1 MGRQPRERQ
10 RSGSLTV
17 SAFPWFRW
25 YSGSVTDPK
34 FQLVARRAGVQL
46 PAVIAVWACL
56 LETASQAE
64 DRGCFGCIDTES
76 LDVLF
81 GFADGDTVT
90 RRILTEFETRGM
102 TKEGRV
108 TAWDKR
114 QPKRERED
122 KTGAARQRAYRTR
135 QSHVT
140 PSNASPDQKQ
150 PRGDKRRIN
159 TPNPSRGEPEGF
171 AEFYQ
176 AYPRKEGRA
185 RAAKAFE
192 AVNAPLETL
201 LRALAE
207 QTQTEQ
213 WQKDGGRFI
222 PLPASWLNGRRWED
236 VVRPTSGP
244 STLDPDSRAAVEAEG
259 LAKGLGKWNEATEQW
274 GQYKARVR
282 GGSVQ
287 NGGAQH
293 VH

>member
-1 MGRQPRERQ
+1 M
-10 RSGSLTV
+10 
-17 SAFPWFRW
+17 SAYPWFRW

-34 FQLVARRAGVQL
+34 FQLVAKRAGASL
-46 PAVIAVWACL
+46 PAVLAVWAYL
-56 LETASQAE
+56 LEEASQAE
-64 DRGCFGCIDTES
+64 ERGCFGKVDPES

-81 GFADGDTVT
+81 GFPDGDTLAA
-90 RRILTEFETRGM
+90 RIMSEFESRGM
-102 TKEGRV
+102 THEGCF

-122 KTGAARQRAYRTR
+122 KTAAERKSAQRARQ
-135 QSHVT
+135 QKVT
-140 PSNASPDQKQ
+140 PCHASPDQVTPCHASPDQKK
-150 PRGDKRRIN
+150 PRGDKKRL
-159 TPNPSRGEPEGF
+159 NPPIPPAGGREGF
-171 AEFYQ
+171 AEFYE

-192 AVNAPLETL
+192 AVDVPLATL
-201 LRALAE
+201 LSALAQ

-236 VVRPTSGP
+236 VVHSHCGP
-244 STLDPDSRAAVEAEG
+244 STLHPDSRAAVEAEG
-259 LAKGLGKWNEATEQW
+259 LAKGLGRWDEASEQW

-282 GGSVQ
+282 EGSSQ
-287 NGGAQH
+287 AGGAQH